1 MRVTPRRDEHEGHHA
16 PCGVDVRHVVLQH
29 AYRWHARGG
38 RTAGRAC
45 HAAQQRGFVLSEL
58 VTLLHARIAAGH
70 HRVEGGGAHTHGH
83 GLRHDGEGGLPKHR
97 AQRLHE
103 AHREEDHA
111 PHPRVAAH
119 LLHAPSHRA
128 REHVFP
134 RVSIGQRGDGG
145 LEPAESWRVRRMLL
159 DRYVGPYGITRQR
172 GKRLGFRTSF
182 DRHWRQGE
190 RRALRSFRSVKD
202 CSRWCSWR
210 GQFQPEVHKKLR
222 SKRLAPV
229 LIKEITRRVNRRG
242 LFQAAYTAGV
252 VLPKPVARCRYWH
265 RSLNPKKLIEIG
277 FSRLAPRM
285 TMTRTIKL
293 YALPDAP
300 QTRGLRQMREGDCET
315 CCAALNTF
323 LKKFTITPQLSLA
336 EFKHWMLTQQGVVY
350 SYVVEDPESRVIT
363 DMVSFYA
370 LPSSV
375 LGNDKH
381 RTLHA
386 AYSYYYFHT
395 KTPLQQLMTD
405 ALILAKRLEFDVFN
419 ALDILHNEAFLK
431 ELKFG
436 IGDGHLQYYMY
447 NWRCANVKP
456 NQVGLVLL

>member
-1 MRVTPRRDEHEGHHA
+1 MHA
-16 PCGVDVRHVVLQH
+16 IQRCGRLLAHNTRLQ
-29 AYRWHARGG
+29 
-38 RTAGRAC
+38 
-45 HAAQQRGFVLSEL
+45 
-58 VTLLHARIAAGH
+58 
-70 HRVEGGGAHTHGH
+70 
-83 GLRHDGEGGLPKHR
+83 PKHNQALATR
-97 AQRLHE
+97 PVGDQDERD
-103 AHREEDHA
+103 AHNSMLQSSEMPIDVSDG
-111 PHPRVAAH
+111 PTPVAAASVASAAAAAATAAAAAAAAVAGEAGEAEAEAEDA
-119 LLHAPSHRA
+119 LGAD
-128 REHVFP
+128 
-134 RVSIGQRGDGG
+134 DGNSCG
-145 LEPAESWRVRRMLL
+145 LVEVNFL
-159 DRYVGPYGITRQR
+159 
-172 GKRLGFRTSF
+172 
-182 DRHWRQGE
+182 
-190 RRALRSFRSVKD
+190 
-202 CSRWCSWR
+202 C
-210 GQFQPEVHKKLR
+210 VHKKLR

-436 IGDGHLQYYMY
+436 IGDGALQYYLF
-447 NWRCANVKP
+447 NWRCPPAPP